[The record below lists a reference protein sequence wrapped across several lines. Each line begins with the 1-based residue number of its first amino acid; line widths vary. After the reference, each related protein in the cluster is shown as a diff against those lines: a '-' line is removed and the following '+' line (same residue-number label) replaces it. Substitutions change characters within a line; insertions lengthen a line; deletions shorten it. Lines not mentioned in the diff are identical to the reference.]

1 MLELK
6 TQKFHFK
13 IKLTV
18 VGTGS
23 KGNCL
28 ELSVKFT
35 TFKSLLKAVSD
46 DIVLSKNKPHFGQNR
61 PLAALSNNRNGA
73 IIMNDYKDEVWVD
86 VQGFEGSYQVSNYGR
101 VKSFLV
107 NKKGMIRSL
116 VNKKGDYLRIILTT
130 KRKTWSISVHRLV
143 AMHFLPPPKEDNYEV
158 NHIDCNKQNNMVSNL
173 EWVSRKENAQHAY
186 ANNPNMTSHLIH
198 YNQNVRP
205 NTIYQFSLQGDFIAK
220 YKNSKEAHLKT
231 GVCKRNILQVA
242 SKDEYKK
249 GRTRKQAGGFIWSF
263 NDKL

>member
-1 MLELK
+1 M
-6 TQKFHFK
+6 
-13 IKLTV
+13 KLHV

-35 TFKSLLKAVSD
+35 TFTSLLKAVSD

-116 VNKKGDYLRIILTT
+116 VNKKGDYLRIRLTT
-130 KRKTWSISVHRLV
+130 NEKTWSISVHRLV

-158 NHIDCNKQNNMVSNL
+158 NHIDCNKQNNVVSNL
-173 EWVSRKENAQHAY
+173 EWVSRKENNRHARENY
-186 ANNPNMTSHLIH
+186 PQIISGMVN
-198 YNQNVRP
+198 YNQKVKP
-205 NTIYQFSLQGDFIAK
+205 KPIYQFSLDGVFIAK
-220 YKNSKEAHLKT
+220 YQNSVEAFYET
-231 GVCKRNILQVA
+231 FVCPRNILQVA
-242 SKDEYKK
+242 NKEEYKK